1 MTDAVLMNVVQQ
13 KANDYSKLKQN
24 RRSTAEKGDFAKTLE
39 NINRNNSKK
48 QSRIDSSA
56 EKSKSTKEKITDDEF
71 LDKLEKIISKNKD
84 EIPSELLSL
93 LNSGSLND
101 QQTAML
107 EKIMINLKNNN
118 LNITQLKTI
127 LEQNNDAINL
137 ENFNTANSDSKLNTL
152 SEINSGKLSQIA
164 SALEADETL
173 LSKAE
178 KEIVAKE
185 INYIA
190 DFLLNRGEAV
200 EQNTKNTLKGI
211 LASNDLANK
220 MVKLGDLIDSNA
232 FSELNL
238 DKKIS
243 DSSLLKKIMS
253 STATDFSSLDNV
265 NSKEKVLYA
274 ELAAQLNEMISD
286 KNPKN
291 LNNSQLKEANIF
303 SLFSGESS
311 NVAVTNNSNADRE
324 GSFFN
329 LSDENSYLNFNFNDN
344 NQTVNQQS
352 LSLNNNTSSDLRNE
366 MNIEA
371 QVVEQFKGEYSSETK
386 EMQIQLKPESLGKI
400 DITLAYDNDKL
411 TGKMLVE
418 NEIVRAQLENS
429 LSNLKSDL
437 VRQGINIDQ
446 FKIETAKNSPQ
457 QVDNQDNFSFNDE
470 NAAFSDGET
479 GHNQEFEQRQFF
491 QGQYYVKNN
500 NSELNV
506 DSDNLIMKQ
515 QDILNRAAFSNDSIN
530 LLA

>member
-13 KANDYSKLKQN
+13 KPADYSVKHKQ
-24 RRSTAEKGDFAKTLE
+24 RDTAEKGDFAKTLE

-48 QSRIDSSA
+48 QSRIDGSS
-56 EKSKSTKEKITDDEF
+56 EKSNSTKDKLTDDEF
-71 LDKLEKIISKNKD
+71 LDKLDKIISKNKD

-93 LNSGSLND
+93 LNGGSLTD

-107 EKIMINLKNNN
+107 EKIMVNLKNKN

-127 LEQNNDAINL
+127 LEQNSDAINL
-137 ENFNTANSDSKLNTL
+137 ENFNTANSDSKLNAL
-152 SEINSGKLSQIA
+152 SEIDSSKLSQIA

-173 LSKAE
+173 LSKSE

-185 INYIA
+185 IDQIA
-190 DFLLNRGEAV
+190 GLLLNRGEAV
-200 EQNTKNTLKGI
+200 DQNTKNTLKGI
-211 LASNDLANK
+211 LDSNNLANK
-220 MVKLGDLIDSNA
+220 LGKLGDLIDSTA

-243 DSSLLKKIMS
+243 DSSLLKKMVS
-253 STATDFSSLDNV
+253 SVDTDFSSLDNV
-265 NSKEKVLYA
+265 NSEGKVLYA
-274 ELAAQLNEMISD
+274 ELAAQLNEMSSD

-291 LNNSQLKEANIF
+291 LNNSQMKEANMF

-311 NVAVTNNSNADRE
+311 NVAVTNDSSADRE

-344 NQTVNQQS
+344 NQKVSQQS
-352 LSLNNNTSSDLRNE
+352 FSLTDNTSSDLRNE
-366 MNIEA
+366 MSIES
-371 QVVEQFKGEYSSETK
+371 QVVEQFKGEYSPETK
-386 EMQIQLKPESLGKI
+386 EMQIQLKPESLGKV

-418 NEIVRAQLENS
+418 SEIVRAQLENS
-429 LSNLKSDL
+429 LSDLKSDL
-437 VRQGINIDQ
+437 VRQGINIEQ

-470 NAAFSDGET
+470 NAAYSDGET
-479 GHNQEFEQRQFF
+479 GQNQEFEQRQFF
-491 QGQYYVKNN
+491 QGQYYVKRN

-506 DSDNLIMKQ
+506 DGDNLIMKQ